1 MGESSGIGDG
11 SCQDATIVYA
21 KIHPSI
27 GIARVGNSRL
37 PDSFYIGPQVV
48 DPAPLPAENYRDS
61 TGALKREVA
70 QFRIYGYDGA
80 GRLVQLRAGPR
91 HPLGR
96 HRAGLHSPQ
105 GLR

>member
-27 GIARVGNSRL
+27 GIARVGNSRQ
-37 PDSFYIGPQVV
+37 PDGFYIGPQVV
-48 DPAPLPAENYRDS
+48 DPAPLPAQNYRDS

-80 GRLVQLRAGPR
+80 GRVVRELCMDGDRQER
-91 HPLGR
+91 
-96 HRAGLHSPQ
+96 
-105 GLR
+105 